1 MCFNFE
7 ENYLAWKKPGLGQ
20 YLLAFI
26 CQAILFWGILSFIEF
41 SKFNIKTLIL
51 QWTNKTAA
59 YDVDDLNGDED
70 VQQEEIR
77 IKQGSISSLAKT
89 DSLIVKNLIKKYGN
103 FSAVNNISF
112 GVKRGE
118 VNYVSNLT

>member
-7 ENYLAWKKPGLGQ
+7 ENYLAWEKPGLGQ

-26 CQAILFWGILSFIEF
+26 CQAILFWGILSIIESGKF
-41 SKFNIKTLIL
+41 SIKTLIL

-59 YDVDDLNGDED
+59 YDVDDDLNGDED

-77 IKQGSISSLAKT
+77 IRQGNISSLAKT

-118 VNYVSNLT
+118 VN

>member
-7 ENYLAWKKPGLGQ
+7 ENFLAWEKPGLAQ

-26 CQAILFWGILSFIEF
+26 CQAILFWGILSAIE
-41 SKFNIKTLIL
+41 SGKFNIKTLIS
-51 QWTNKTAA
+51 QWTNKTGA
-59 YDVDDLNGDED
+59 YDIDDLDGDED
-70 VQQEEIR
+70 VQQEEVRIR
-77 IKQGSISSLAKT
+77 KGSVSSLAKT

-103 FSAVNNISF
+103 FTAVNNISF

-118 VNYVSNLT
+118 VL